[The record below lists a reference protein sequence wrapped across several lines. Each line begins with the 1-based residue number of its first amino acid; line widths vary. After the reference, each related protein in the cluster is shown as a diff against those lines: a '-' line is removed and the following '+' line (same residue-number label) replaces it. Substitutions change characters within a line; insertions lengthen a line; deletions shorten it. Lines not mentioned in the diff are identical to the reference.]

1 MAEQSETKHTAGE
14 LSIVASDTLFTM
26 VSEDG
31 MQVAKTSWHGSI
43 RKTYPLRGEAH
54 ANAARIVLTWNCHD
68 ELVAALQAIDL
79 ARTTDSPEHWARA
92 TVLSDAALAKAT
104 SPTA

>member
-54 ANAARIVLTWNCHD
+54 ANAARIALTWNCHD
-68 ELVAALQAIDL
+68 ELVAALRAADRRL
-79 ARTTDSPEHWARA
+79 HDEGFSVTDPVTMQVR
-92 TVLSDAALAKAT
+92 AALAKAG
-104 SPTA
+104 A

>member
-54 ANAARIVLTWNCHD
+54 ANAARIALTWNCHD
-68 ELVAALQAIDL
+68 EMVAALKSAEGWLSGWASADREL
-79 ARTTDSPEHWARA
+79 AVIR
-92 TVLSDAALAKAT
+92 AALAKTRA
-104 SPTA
+104 